1 MIHLQRED
9 LLHPFI
15 SGNKLRKLKH
25 PLLDA
30 VEKGCSTLVTF
41 GGAFS
46 NHLLATA
53 CAGAE
58 KGFKTVGIVR
68 GERPEPINDVLFLCE
83 MFGMELRFISRDD
96 YRRKPE
102 YFENNFNAAT
112 HYFIDEGGRGELAVK
127 GVEEAVAA
135 WQKADHIILGVGT
148 GATLAGVIRGV
159 NALNLKT
166 KVHGISMIKGFT
178 EIESEISDLLPYN
191 CSAQWEV
198 HHDFHRGGY
207 AKMDQDLITY
217 IKSYA
222 AKKGIILDPVYMGK
236 VLMAAEKMIDDHII
250 PPNDSVLVI
259 HTGGWTGILGA
270 KSKFL

>member
-15 SGNKLRKLKH
+15 SGNKLRKLKY

-30 VEKGCSTLVTF
+30 AEKGCGTLVTF

-58 KGFKTVGIVR
+58 KGFKTVGVVR

-102 YFENNFNAAT
+102 YFESNFNPAS

-127 GVEEAVAA
+127 GVEEAVTE
-135 WQKADHIILGVGT
+135 WQNADHIILGVGT

-159 NALNLKT
+159 NVLNLKT

-178 EIESEISDLLPYN
+178 EIESEISAQLPANYQAN
-191 CSAQWEV
+191 WEV

-207 AKMDQDLITY
+207 AKMDQDLIYY
-217 IKSYA
+217 IKEYA
-222 AKKGIILDPVYMGK
+222 RKTGILLDPVYMGK
-236 VLMAAEKMIDDHII
+236 VMMAAESLLTSGTI
-250 PPNDSVLVI
+250 PSTDSVLVI